1 MSKNNAFLREYN
13 GAFYNTVDQNTI
25 DKENKKSLLLT
36 EQRNQKDK
44 ETLKRI
50 FDAKQKQESND
61 VLKIPVVNMETDRRT
76 SIILNS
82 PATFEIIENP
92 SADSSEPFIEID
104 FFDEVDGKEELYD
117 SAGEEMDIDA
127 DFLKAIAYMET
138 THGYYDHLGV
148 LPGVEISSFR
158 PMNVRYESWEKL
170 AQSLN
175 YSKDDIEHNTEA
187 NIRLGA
193 LILKRIW
200 VRVQNPTIRKVA
212 SIYNFTGAEKVR
224 DYGARVNFIYV
235 HKLWK
240 NEK

>member
-1 MSKNNAFLREYN
+1 MSNNRASSRGYN
-13 GAFYNTVDQNTI
+13 GAFYTTVDQDTI
-25 DKENKKSLLLT
+25 DKENKKSLLLA

-44 ETLKRI
+44 DTLERI
-50 FDAKQKQESND
+50 LGAKQKAESNNA
-61 VLKIPVVNMETDRRT
+61 LIIPVVNMEADRRA
-76 SIILNS
+76 SIISNS
-82 PATFEIIENP
+82 PAIFEIIENP

-117 SAGEEMDIDA
+117 SAGEEMGIEA

-138 THGYYDHLGV
+138 THGYYDYLGV
-148 LPGVEISSFR
+148 LPGVKISSFR
-158 PMNVRYESWEKL
+158 PMNVRYDSWQEL

-175 YSKDDIEHNTEA
+175 YSKEDIENNTEA

-224 DYGARVNFIYV
+224 DYGARVNYIYV

-240 NEK
+240 DDK